1 MEGGGSTAPARC
13 YRESRP
19 GKRWRTESLPLG
31 SCPSLW
37 CGVPLAPL
45 WGGRLWREL
54 GSQLST
60 AQDQRLQ
67 REVETLDWNPG
78 GLRGTVRNRAG
89 MVSIW
94 NGEATGDL
102 LAVFIWKEGLHGR
115 SAFDIWHCSRRKA
128 VSWQWGS

>member
-1 MEGGGSTAPARC
+1 M
-13 YRESRP
+13 
-19 GKRWRTESLPLG
+19 PL
-31 SCPSLW
+31 LW
-37 CGVPLAPL
+37 
-45 WGGRLWREL
+45 WGRLWREL

-89 MVSIW
+89 MVSIG

-102 LAVFIWKEGLHGR
+102 LAVFIWK
-115 SAFDIWHCSRRKA
+115 
-128 VSWQWGS
+128 